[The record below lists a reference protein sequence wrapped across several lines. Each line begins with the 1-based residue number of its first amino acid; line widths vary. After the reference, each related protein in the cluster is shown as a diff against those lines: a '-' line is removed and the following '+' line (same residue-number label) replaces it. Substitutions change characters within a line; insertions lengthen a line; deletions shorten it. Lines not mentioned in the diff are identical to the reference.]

1 MVLHVITSLLS
12 SAFKPSLEGKDVE
25 LSFFFQSHGIKLV
38 TQVFIES
45 RC

>member
-12 SAFKPSLEGKDVE
+12 SAFKPSLEGRDVE
-25 LSFFFQSHGIKLV
+25 LSFFQLHRIKLV

-45 RC
+45 WC